1 MDGFLKYLN
10 HHMSKFTFVFICV
23 LIFNSAVNAKEYSSV
38 KEISISQKILGVLTE
53 RKFLMH
59 LPKNFD
65 FEDVYPV
72 IFFLHGKG
80 GKMEQFPRIL
90 QKFVNTHRFIGIYP
104 QGYLNSWNLGKEPS
118 KANDIYFIAS
128 IVENLEKVQKIK
140 SVNYFAVGFSN
151 GGGLVNKLVLETN
164 IFNSVA
170 VLVSQLTEELLNNS
184 KTVNK
189 TSVLQINGLKDKI
202 VPFRG
207 GKTKMGHKFFSA
219 LKSIEHWAKLS
230 NCEKYQTQF
239 DTAFGNKIYEFP
251 NCQKSQN
258 IMLLEVKKSGHFIPP
273 NTEGNLFKFIL
284 NFFSL

>member
-1 MDGFLKYLN
+1 
-10 HHMSKFTFVFICV
+10 MSKSIFVFICV
-23 LIFNSAVNAKEYSSV
+23 LVFNSAVNAKEHLRV
-38 KEISISQKILGVLTE
+38 KEISITQNISGVLTE
-53 RKFLMH
+53 RKLLMH
-59 LPKNFD
+59 LPTNFD
-65 FEDVYPV
+65 LQNSYPV

-80 GKMEQFPRIL
+80 GEMEQFPGIL
-90 QKFVNTHRFIGIYP
+90 HKFVNSHRFIGIYP

-118 KANDIYFIAS
+118 KANDIYFMAS
-128 IVENLEKVQKIK
+128 IVDNLEKVQKIK
-140 SVNYFAVGFSN
+140 SKNYFAVGFSN
-151 GGGLVNKLVLETN
+151 GGGLVNRLALETN

-184 KTVNK
+184 NTVNK

-207 GKTKMGHKFFSA
+207 GKAKMGHNFFSA
-219 LKSIEHWAKLS
+219 LNSIEHWAKLS
-230 NCEKYQTQF
+230 NCEKHQTQF
-239 DTAFGNKIYEFP
+239 DTAFGNKIYKFP
-251 NCQKSQN
+251 KCPKSLN

>member
-1 MDGFLKYLN
+1 
-10 HHMSKFTFVFICV
+10 MSKSIFVFICV
-23 LIFNSAVNAKEYSSV
+23 LVFNSAVNSKEHLNV
-38 KEISISQKILGVLTE
+38 KEISITQNITGVLTE
-53 RKFLMH
+53 RKLLMH
-59 LPKNFD
+59 LPTNFD
-65 FEDVYPV
+65 LQDSYPV

-80 GKMEQFPRIL
+80 GKMEQFPEIL
-90 QKFVNTHRFIGIYP
+90 HKFVNSHRFIGIYP

-118 KANDIYFIAS
+118 KANDIYFMAS
-128 IVENLEKVQKIK
+128 IVDNLEKVQKIK
-140 SVNYFAVGFSN
+140 SKNYFAVGFSN
-151 GGGLVNKLVLETN
+151 GGGLVNRLALETN

-184 KTVNK
+184 NTVNK

-207 GKTKMGHKFFSA
+207 GKAKMGHNFFSA
-219 LKSIEHWAKLS
+219 LNSIEHWAKLS
-230 NCEKYQTQF
+230 NCEKHQTQF
-239 DTAFGNKIYEFP
+239 DTAFGNKIYKFP
-251 NCQKSQN
+251 KCPKSLN

>member
-1 MDGFLKYLN
+1 M
-10 HHMSKFTFVFICV
+10 
-23 LIFNSAVNAKEYSSV
+23 
-38 KEISISQKILGVLTE
+38 
-53 RKFLMH
+53 
-59 LPKNFD
+59 
-65 FEDVYPV
+65 
-72 IFFLHGKG
+72 
-80 GKMEQFPRIL
+80 
-90 QKFVNTHRFIGIYP
+90 
-104 QGYLNSWNLGKEPS
+104 
-118 KANDIYFIAS
+118 
-128 IVENLEKVQKIK
+128 
-140 SVNYFAVGFSN
+140 
-151 GGGLVNKLVLETN
+151 
-164 IFNSVA
+164 
-170 VLVSQLTEELLNNS
+170 NNS

-284 NFFSL
+284 NFFSLW

>member
-1 MDGFLKYLN
+1 
-10 HHMSKFTFVFICV
+10 MSKSIFVFICV
-23 LIFNSAVNAKEYSSV
+23 LVFNSAVNAKEHLSV
-38 KEISISQKILGVLTE
+38 KEISITQNISGVLTE
-53 RKFLMH
+53 RKLLMH
-59 LPKNFD
+59 LPTNFD
-65 FEDVYPV
+65 LQDSYPV

-80 GKMEQFPRIL
+80 GKMEQFPGIL
-90 QKFVNTHRFIGIYP
+90 HKFVNSHRFIGIYP

-118 KANDIYFIAS
+118 KANDIYFMAS
-128 IVENLEKVQKIK
+128 IIDNLEKVQKIK
-140 SVNYFAVGFSN
+140 SKNYFAVGFSN
-151 GGGLVNKLVLETN
+151 GGGLVNRLALETN

-184 KTVNK
+184 NTVNK

-207 GKTKMGHKFFSA
+207 GKAKMGHNFFSA

-230 NCEKYQTQF
+230 NCEKHQTQF
-239 DTAFGNKIYEFP
+239 DTAFGNRIYKFP
-251 NCQKSQN
+251 KCPKSLN

>member
-1 MDGFLKYLN
+1 
-10 HHMSKFTFVFICV
+10 MSKFTFVIMCV
-23 LIFNSAVNAKEYSSV
+23 LVFNNSVNSKEHLSV
-38 KEISISQKILGVLTE
+38 KQISISQNILGVLTE

-59 LPKNFD
+59 LPTNFD
-65 FEDVYPV
+65 FEDAYPV

-80 GKMEQFPRIL
+80 GKMEQFPGIL
-90 QKFVNTHRFIGIYP
+90 HKFVNSHKFIGIYP

-128 IVENLEKVQKIK
+128 IVDNLEKVQKIK
-140 SVNYFAVGFSN
+140 SKNYFAVGFSN
-151 GGGLVNKLVLETN
+151 GGGLVNRLVLETN

-184 KTVNK
+184 NASNK
-189 TSVLQINGLKDKI
+189 TSVLQINGLRDKI

-219 LKSIEHWAKLS
+219 LDSIEHWAKLS
-230 NCEKYQTQF
+230 KCKEHQIQF
-239 DTAFGNKIYEFP
+239 DTAFGNKIYKFP
-251 NCQKSQN
+251 RCPKLLD
-258 IMLLEVKKSGHFIPP
+258 ITLLEVKKSGHFIPP

>member
-23 LIFNSAVNAKEYSSV
+23 LVFNSAVNAKEHSSV

-90 QKFVNTHRFIGIYP
+90 QKFVNTHRFVGIYP

-170 VLVSQLTEELLNNS
+170 VLVSQLTEELLNKS

-230 NCEKYQTQF
+230 NCEKNQTQF

>member
-1 MDGFLKYLN
+1 
-10 HHMSKFTFVFICV
+10 MSKSIFVFICV
-23 LIFNSAVNAKEYSSV
+23 LVFNSAVNSKEHLNV
-38 KEISISQKILGVLTE
+38 KEISITQNITGVLTE
-53 RKFLMH
+53 RKLLMH
-59 LPKNFD
+59 LPTNFD
-65 FEDVYPV
+65 LQDSYPV

-80 GKMEQFPRIL
+80 GKMEQFPGIL
-90 QKFVNTHRFIGIYP
+90 HKFVNSHRFIGIYP

-118 KANDIYFIAS
+118 KANDIHF
-128 IVENLEKVQKIK
+128 VEAILDNLEKVQKIK
-140 SVNYFAVGFSN
+140 SNDYFAVGFSN
-151 GGGLVNKLVLETN
+151 GGGLVNRLALETN

-184 KTVNK
+184 NTVNK

-207 GKTKMGHKFFSA
+207 GKAKMGHNFFSA
-219 LKSIEHWAKLS
+219 LNSIEHWAKLS
-230 NCEKYQTQF
+230 NCEKHQTQF
-239 DTAFGNKIYEFP
+239 DTAFGNKIYKYP
-251 NCQKSQN
+251 KCPKSLN

>member
-1 MDGFLKYLN
+1 MKYLN
-10 HHMSKFTFVFICV
+10 HHMSKFTFIFICI
-23 LIFNSAVNAKEYSSV
+23 LIFNSAVNAKEHSSV
-38 KEISISQKILGVLTE
+38 KEISISQEILGVLTE

-140 SVNYFAVGFSN
+140 SINYFAVGFSN

-239 DTAFGNKIYEFP
+239 NTAFGNKIYEFP

-258 IMLLEVKKSGHFIPP
+258 IMLLEVQKSGHFIPP

>member
-1 MDGFLKYLN
+1 
-10 HHMSKFTFVFICV
+10 MSKSIFVFICV
-23 LIFNSAVNAKEYSSV
+23 LVFNSAVNAKEHLSV
-38 KEISISQKILGVLTE
+38 KEISITQNISGVLTE
-53 RKFLMH
+53 RKLLMH
-59 LPKNFD
+59 LPTNFD
-65 FEDVYPV
+65 LQDSYPV

-80 GKMEQFPRIL
+80 GKMEQFHGIL
-90 QKFVNTHRFIGIYP
+90 DKFVNSHRFIGIYP

-118 KANDIYFIAS
+118 KANDIYFMAS
-128 IVENLEKVQKIK
+128 IIDNLEKVQKIK
-140 SVNYFAVGFSN
+140 SKNYFAVGFSN
-151 GGGLVNKLVLETN
+151 GGGLVNRLALETN

-184 KTVNK
+184 NTVNK

-207 GKTKMGHKFFSA
+207 GKAKMGHNFFSA
-219 LKSIEHWAKLS
+219 LNSIEHWAKLS
-230 NCEKYQTQF
+230 NCEKHQTQF
-239 DTAFGNKIYEFP
+239 DTAFGNRIYKFP
-251 NCQKSQN
+251 KCPKSLN

>member
-1 MDGFLKYLN
+1 
-10 HHMSKFTFVFICV
+10 MSKSIFVFICV
-23 LIFNSAVNAKEYSSV
+23 LVFNSADNAKEHLNV
-38 KEISISQKILGVLTE
+38 KEISITQNITGVLTE
-53 RKFLMH
+53 RKLLMH
-59 LPKNFD
+59 LPTNFD
-65 FEDVYPV
+65 LQDSYPV

-80 GKMEQFPRIL
+80 GKMEQFPGIL
-90 QKFVNTHRFIGIYP
+90 HKFVNSHRFIGIYP

-118 KANDIYFIAS
+118 KANDIYFMAS
-128 IVENLEKVQKIK
+128 IIDNLEKVQKIK
-140 SVNYFAVGFSN
+140 SKNYFAVGFSN
-151 GGGLVNKLVLETN
+151 GGGLVNRLALETN

-184 KTVNK
+184 NTVNK

-207 GKTKMGHKFFSA
+207 GKAKMGHNFFSA
-219 LKSIEHWAKLS
+219 LNSIEHWAKLS
-230 NCEKYQTQF
+230 NCEKHQTQF
-239 DTAFGNKIYEFP
+239 DTAFGNKIYKFP
-251 NCQKSQN
+251 KCPKSLN